1 MRGCLASSSVF
12 LAERKVGEQNCSAG
26 LIKILFEAWWSAN
39 CPQKIKTLVQAN
51 GFLLHIKYSLI
62 EAQKLCKLFLRNVTK
77 KTPHRRGIQ
86 GKLFKFKEKNVVM
99 TQGKCF
105 LPCAREGGGCGIRE
119 MGGSPSKKKT
129 SDEQLLLQASAC
141 RIMPDVKSIW
151 CTANKALTA
160 TQTSAAF
167 CTSSACLL
175 ANSAGNPLISAGACW
190 VLP

>member
-1 MRGCLASSSVF
+1 MRGCLASSSAF

-62 EAQKLCKLFLRNVTK
+62 EAQKLCKWFLRNVTK

-119 MGGSPSKKKT
+119 MGGSPNKKKLQMSSCFFRHLLVGLCQT
-129 SDEQLLLQASAC
+129 WNPYGALQTRLSLLHKHQLNSAH
-141 RIMPDVKSIW
+141 P
-151 CTANKALTA
+151 
-160 TQTSAAF
+160 
-167 CTSSACLL
+167 LL
-175 ANSAGNPLISAGACW
+175 AF
-190 VLP
+190 